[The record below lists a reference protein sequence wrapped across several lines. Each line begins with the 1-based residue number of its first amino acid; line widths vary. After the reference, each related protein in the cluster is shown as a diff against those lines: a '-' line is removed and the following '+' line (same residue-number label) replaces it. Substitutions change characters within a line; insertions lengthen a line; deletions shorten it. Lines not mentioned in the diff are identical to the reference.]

1 MTVTGD
7 SEVKRRSGQPEDAL
21 FTLKPGVY
29 LFFELRSS
37 LAGSDH

>member
-7 SEVKRRSGQPEDAL
+7 SEVKRRSGQSEDAL

-29 LFFELRSS
+29 FYFFLS
-37 LAGSDH
+37 

>member
-7 SEVKRRSGQPEDAL
+7 SEVKRRSGQSEDL

-29 LFFELRSS
+29 FLFLS
-37 LAGSDH
+37 

>member
-7 SEVKRRSGQPEDAL
+7 SEVKRRSEDAL

-29 LFFELRSS
+29 LFIFELS
-37 LAGSDH
+37 